1 MDLTRADCLTEACRA
16 LHDAGLDI
24 EHAHDV
30 LTELDVDP
38 DRVAAALNEK
48 HYNAATGRPEALWTA
63 PDQRRHSRRARE
75 LRSDDAAPPQ
85 VPPHHVVQRVAASGE
100 PLRLAQLSDDFG
112 LDPGQSIELWASAG
126 LPTDLIA
133 KATVATHHGDIP
145 AAVADLDARWPAE
158 PVDWQALTATPTR
171 PRTCTDGHLSCD
183 REAVDP
189 DGPADAAQDP
199 RTGDGVTTD
208 DDLLCALDQLT
219 NTVYWCRQRGMP
231 ITAGSAILEA
241 VGDWL
246 DSQDPTRDDA
256 CRQ

>member
-24 EHAHDV
+24 EHAHEV

-48 HYNAATGRPEALWTA
+48 HYNAATGRPEALWAA
-63 PDQRRHSRRARE
+63 PNQQGVADAHE
-75 LRSDDAAPPQ
+75 LRSDDAAQPQ

-145 AAVADLDARWPAE
+145 AAVADLDAHWPAE
-158 PVDWQALTATPTR
+158 PVDWQALTTT
-171 PRTCTDGHLSCD
+171 
-183 REAVDP
+183 
-189 DGPADAAQDP
+189 
-199 RTGDGVTTD
+199 TTD
-208 DDLLCALDQLT
+208 PHLYRSAPQL
-219 NTVYWCRQRGMP
+219 R
-231 ITAGSAILEA
+231 S
-241 VGDWL
+241 
-246 DSQDPTRDDA
+246 
-256 CRQ
+256 